1 MSISLLLVRHIARAK
16 RKLAWE
22 VEMAWQ
28 FTYSGTCKPI
38 AGVASVGC
46 ALVTFCKLGGA
57 AIEDCG
63 PLGNA
68 AWVVSALLRSVILLA
83 DWRGVSA
90 YLFEDSRLL
99 QHLLQIGASIWP
111 LLCVMASLAK

>member
-1 MSISLLLVRHIARAK
+1 
-16 RKLAWE
+16 
-22 VEMAWQ
+22 MAWQ

-46 ALVTFCKLGGA
+46 ALVTFCKLGGE
-57 AIEDCG
+57 AIEDCS

-111 LLCVMASLAK
+111 LLCVLASLAK